1 MAAPFGSFDD
11 YTGGNTLGIVKYDTG
26 VAAIDMDDKL
36 VEINRKKSFIMG
48 MLPSKDVPSV
58 AHTWKKYDV
67 GSIDESNAF
76 PDGADYT
83 YSDGDV
89 TTEAQ
94 NVARLTRVTMEV
106 SGTALN
112 DKYYT
117 AFRNPKDFE
126 QRVKT
131 ERLAKVNNW
140 VLYNSRLVN
149 SGETVPRR
157 TRGLRESIARA
168 GNITAVG
175 GALTDTILK
184 QTAIQGVWADGHDGP
199 YTIITSSTQ
208 QAVIDGFAYGN
219 TPWIDAM
226 SRERVTNVKTIQTPY
241 GMCDVKMERPEFMA
255 KATDDTALLPV
266 AIVAGDA
273 ATYTGQSWLMVLDL
287 GQQEMPYWEVGWFRR
302 PWMEEPPRDGDRWRG
317 VLSSQFMLIDND
329 GTAGYV
335 LATLT

>member
-1 MAAPFGSFDD
+1 MAAPLGSFDD

-26 VAAIDMDDKL
+26 VAAIDMDDAL
-36 VEINRKKSFIMG
+36 VEINRKRSFIMG
-48 MLPSKDVPSV
+48 MLPAKDTPSV

-67 GSIDESNAF
+67 GSIDETIAF

-83 YSDGDV
+83 YSDQDV

-131 ERLAKVNNW
+131 ERLARVNNW
-140 VLYNSRLVN
+140 CLYNSRLVN

-175 GALTDTILK
+175 GALTDTLLK
-184 QTAIQGVWADGHDGP
+184 QTAMQGVWADGHDGP
-199 YTIITSSTQ
+199 FTIITSSTQ
-208 QAVIDGFAYGN
+208 KAVIDGFAYGN
-219 TPWIDAM
+219 TPWIEAQK
-226 SRERVTNVKTIQTPY
+226 SLRVSNVTGIETPY
-241 GMCDVKMERPEFMA
+241 GTAEIKMERPEFLT
-255 KATDDTALLPV
+255 KAVDDTALIPV
-266 AIVAGDA
+266 AIAAGDA
-273 ATYTGQSWLMVLDL
+273 ATYTGQSWLMVLCL
-287 GQQEMPYWEVGWFRR
+287 GESEMPYWEVGWFRR
-302 PWMEEPPRDGDRWRG
+302 PWQEEPPRDGDRWRA
-317 VLSSQFMLIDND
+317 VLSSQFMLIDYD
-329 GTAGYV
+329 GTAGYI